1 MYPVRG
7 EMVSGPA
14 APTPYDCDR
23 LASDLVDEGRRTHDV
38 VVERVRC
45 HTADA
50 GLRLIA
56 FVSAAS
62 AEAAVSGLRE
72 RLLEL
77 TRPPAGPLRGWLLI
91 RCSLGF
97 DIGSRLNGVNPEGA
111 VNR

>member
-1 MYPVRG
+1 MYPVRAELVG
-7 EMVSGPA
+7 VVTP
-14 APTPYDCDR
+14 PTPYDSTR
-23 LASDLVDEGRRTHDV
+23 LASELMDEGRRNHGV

-45 HTADA
+45 HGADT

-72 RLLEL
+72 LLLEL
-77 TRPPAGPLRGWLLI
+77 TRPPAGSLTGWLLT

-97 DIGSRLNGVNPEGA
+97 DAGSRLDDVNPEGA